1 MLNISFKSF
10 DRFSET
16 WLTGLFLPHLLFPVN
31 SLKKKNNGTKGE
43 RKTKSLA
50 FGRVALFC
58 WKNIGGGDYR
68 LETFKK
74 RWIDK
79 GREREREIE
88 GCLVFKLITFH
99 TSRKERDTF
108 SLTRTCIF
116 AFLNHLPTL
125 FSQLLFGFAI
135 ISKSDFVLSIVCT
148 IKAQVSHY
156 LYTLF

>member
-1 MLNISFKSF
+1 MEQREKERQKALPLG
-10 DRFSET
+10 E
-16 WLTGLFLPHLLFPVN
+16 WLCFVERILEEEIIDWRLLKRAK
-31 SLKKKNNGTKGE
+31 LIKGE
-43 RKTKSLA
+43 
-50 FGRVALFC
+50 
-58 WKNIGGGDYR
+58 
-68 LETFKK
+68 
-74 RWIDK
+74 
-79 GREREREIE
+79 REREREIE

-156 LYTLF
+156 LYTLFKKN

>member
-1 MLNISFKSF
+1 MIDWAVFATFVVSCEFLEKKIMEQREKE
-10 DRFSET
+10 RQKALPLGE
-16 WLTGLFLPHLLFPVN
+16 WLCFVERILEEEIIDWRLL
-31 SLKKKNNGTKGE
+31 
-43 RKTKSLA
+43 
-50 FGRVALFC
+50 
-58 WKNIGGGDYR
+58 
-68 LETFKK
+68 K
-74 RWIDK
+74 RDK

-125 FSQLLFGFAI
+125 FSQLPFGFAI

-156 LYTLF
+156 LYTLFKKN